1 MSYVTAPL
9 FAVVCL
15 TSSLPTVDSELFRR
29 WYSGRHIALI
39 IIHLKR
45 LTFSMVSMTWD
56 PLAQSTIW
64 LTFTAVHLLSIIRMC
79 DLEMFT
85 FRPSLPVRLET
96 GLSCVFK
103 FYRSVRHLALYLSV
117 VWLTVTE
124 NSVFIKILELLMSTS
139 HW

>member
-1 MSYVTAPL
+1 
-9 FAVVCL
+9 
-15 TSSLPTVDSELFRR
+15 
-29 WYSGRHIALI
+29 
-39 IIHLKR
+39 
-45 LTFSMVSMTWD
+45 
-56 PLAQSTIW
+56 
-64 LTFTAVHLLSIIRMC
+64 MC

-139 HW
+139 H